1 MGSRVK
7 RRIPTAATAAG
18 VSFGP
23 AIRSRRC
30 AGVDDSAWVEANPD
44 SRQSLAVGE
53 PGSHVGARYVTRSM
67 GDTCTIA
74 EVSPRIAK
82 PQRPHFGDPDS
93 AESPNSSS
101 PTRLH
106 AR

>member
-53 PGSHVGARYVTRSM
+53 LRNEIHGRH
-67 GDTCTIA
+67 
-74 EVSPRIAK
+74 
-82 PQRPHFGDPDS
+82 
-93 AESPNSSS
+93 
-101 PTRLH
+101 LH
-106 AR
+106 NR